1 MRERLRR
8 LGLKGTR
15 ILLLSVGLVLIL
27 AIAGVMYLRDVE
39 RVEVIATLLFIPIFI
54 AMVFWGLRGG
64 LIAGL
69 LGAFG
74 YVMLRYPAIDAV
86 GAGRFIGLIASRALG
101 LIAFGAI
108 GGTANEVLESSLQK
122 LDLYDQIDDATGLF
136 NARFFL
142 QDTDLEVSRSKRYK
156 TIFSVAVVS
165 FPVKSLAGLRG
176 RQRASVT
183 KELGRLLGDSVRDV
197 DRAVHGTDGVT
208 HHLAVVMPETGP
220 EGALIFTERLR
231 DKVTEYLID
240 KGAVLQA
247 EDVVSRSVT
256 YPVDGEPEVQRLRSD
271 FAAIERLQNPKG
283 PTPTAQ
289 PPARPPRGQAAA
301 TPPASGAAPS
311 TGEGT
316 APPESGTPP
325 TGGGGTPTE
334 S

>member
-1 MRERLRR
+1 M
-8 LGLKGTR
+8 
-15 ILLLSVGLVLIL
+15 LIL

-39 RVEVIATLLFIPIFI
+39 TVEVLATLLFIPIFV
-54 AMVFWGLRGG
+54 AMVFWGLKGG

-69 LGAFG
+69 LAAFG

-86 GAGRFIGLIASRALG
+86 GAGRFVGLIASRALG

-176 RQRASVT
+176 RQRAAAT

-208 HHLAVVMPETGP
+208 HHLGVVMPETGP

-231 DKVTEYLID
+231 DKVNEYLVN
-240 KGAVLQA
+240 KGAVLGP
-247 EDVVSRSVT
+247 EDVVSRCVT

-283 PTPTAQ
+283 PQPTAQ
-289 PPARPPRGQAAA
+289 PPAKPPRTGGGA
-301 TPPASGAAPS
+301 PPATGAAPS
-311 TGEGT
+311 TPPTSSTPPAAGT
-316 APPESGTPP
+316 TEQPPASGTPP
-325 TGGGGTPTE
+325 ADGGEPPTQ